1 MERNSIDLGTL
12 DVSTLFRRMF
22 FPTLFGMLSISAVTA
37 VDGIFIG
44 HGVGSDGIAAVNIC
58 VPVMLLFTG
67 FGLLMG
73 VGCSVV
79 AAVHISRSQARAAC
93 INVTQAFGFV
103 TVVTVAATALIV
115 IFAPQTA
122 RAMGSSEHLLPM
134 VVDYLQW
141 FMPSLVFQLWCSIG
155 LFIIRLDGSPRVAMW
170 CSVVPAALNVVLDY
184 IFIFPVGWGVRGA
197 AFATSLSVATGGVMV
212 MAYLLFFA
220 RTLRPERVKLS
231 VKSLR
236 LTLRNLGYQCR
247 IGSSTLLGELTLA
260 MLMYVG
266 NVTFMRY
273 LGDDGVGAF
282 GVACYYTPFVFMVG
296 NAIAQSAQPIL
307 SYNYGAGNF
316 ERVWQAGRLA
326 LRTAVLCGGIVMLV
340 FMAVPRGLVDLFL
353 GGDGAGGAAAR
364 IAADGLPYFASGFIF
379 FVVNIAV
386 IGYNQSLER
395 MAVSTSFALLR
406 GALFLVPSFII
417 MPRVAGEAGI
427 WAAMPVSEFLTTL
440 SIIAYY
446 GVRRMRRRA

>member
-1 MERNSIDLGTL
+1 MERNAIDLGTV
-12 DVSTLFRRMF
+12 DVPKLFRRMF
-22 FPTLFGMLSISAVTA
+22 LPTLFGMLSISAVTA

-44 HGVGSDGIAAVNIC
+44 HGVGSDGIAAVNLC
-58 VPVMLLFTG
+58 VPVMMVFTG
-67 FGLLMG
+67 LGLMMG

-79 AAVHISRSQARAAC
+79 AAVHLSRSQARAAR
-93 INVTQAFGFV
+93 INVTQALAFV
-103 TVVTVAATALIV
+103 SAVTVAATTLIV
-115 IFAPQTA
+115 VFARQTA
-122 RAMGSSEHLLPM
+122 LAMGSSERLLPL

-141 FMPSLVFQLWCSIG
+141 FMPSMVFQMWVSIS
-155 LFIIRLDGSPRVAMW
+155 LFIIRLDGAPRVAMW
-170 CSVVPAALNVVLDY
+170 CSVVSAALNVVLDY
-184 IFIFPVGWGVRGA
+184 IFIFPLGWGVRGA
-197 AFATSLSVATGGVMV
+197 AFATSLSVATGGVM
-212 MAYLLFFA
+212 ALGYLLFFA

-231 VKSLR
+231 AKSMR
-236 LTLRNLGYQCR
+236 LTARNLGYQCR

-307 SYNYGAGNF
+307 SYNYGVGNF

-326 LRTAVLCGGIVMLV
+326 VRTAVVCGGVVMLV
-340 FMAVPRGLVDLFL
+340 FMAVPDGLVGLFL
-353 GGDGAGGAAAR
+353 GSGGEAAR
-364 IAADGLPYFASGFIF
+364 IAIDGLPCFSAGFIF
-379 FVVNIAV
+379 FVVNLAV

-406 GALFLVPSFII
+406 GALFLVPSFMV
-417 MPRVAGEAGI
+417 MPLVAGTAGI
-427 WAAMPVSEFLTTL
+427 WMAMPVSEFLTTL
-440 SIIAYY
+440 AIVAYY
-446 GVRRMRRRA
+446 GARRMRRRNA

>member
-1 MERNSIDLGTL
+1 MERNAIDLGTV
-12 DVSTLFRRMF
+12 DVPKLFRRMF
-22 FPTLFGMLSISAVTA
+22 LPTLFGMLSISAVTA

-44 HGVGSDGIAAVNIC
+44 HGVGSDGIAAVNLC
-58 VPVMLLFTG
+58 VPVMMVFTG
-67 FGLLMG
+67 LGLMMG

-79 AAVHISRSQARAAC
+79 AAVHLSRSQARAAR
-93 INVTQAFGFV
+93 INVTQALAFV
-103 TVVTVAATALIV
+103 SAVTVAATTLIV
-115 IFAPQTA
+115 VFARQTA
-122 RAMGSSEHLLPM
+122 LAMGSSERLLPL

-141 FMPSLVFQLWCSIG
+141 FMPSMVFQMWVSIS
-155 LFIIRLDGSPRVAMW
+155 LFIIRLDGAPRVAMW
-170 CSVVPAALNVVLDY
+170 CSVVSAALNVVLDY
-184 IFIFPVGWGVRGA
+184 IFIFPLGWGVRGA
-197 AFATSLSVATGGVMV
+197 AFATSLSVATGGVM
-212 MAYLLFFA
+212 ALGYLLFFA

-231 VKSLR
+231 AKSMR
-236 LTLRNLGYQCR
+236 LTARNLGYQCR

-307 SYNYGAGNF
+307 SYNYGVGNF

-326 LRTAVLCGGIVMLV
+326 VRTAVVCGGVVMLV
-340 FMAVPRGLVDLFL
+340 FMAVPDGLVGLFL
-353 GGDGAGGAAAR
+353 GSGGEAAR
-364 IAADGLPYFASGFIF
+364 IAIGGLPYFSAGFIF
-379 FVVNIAV
+379 FVVNLAV

-406 GALFLVPSFII
+406 GALFLVPSFMV
-417 MPRVAGEAGI
+417 MPLVAGTAGI
-427 WAAMPVSEFLTTL
+427 WMAMPVSEFLTTL
-440 SIIAYY
+440 AIVAYY
-446 GVRRMRRRA
+446 GARRMRRRNA

>member
-1 MERNSIDLGTL
+1 MERNAIDLGT
-12 DVSTLFRRMF
+12 VGVPKLFRRMF
-22 FPTLFGMLSISAVTA
+22 IPTLFGMLSISAVTA

-44 HGVGSDGIAAVNIC
+44 HGVGSDGIAAVNLC
-58 VPVMLLFTG
+58 VPVMMLFTG
-67 FGLLMG
+67 LGLMTG

-79 AAVHISRSQARAAC
+79 AAVHVSHGQVKAARM
-93 INVTQAFGFV
+93 NVTQALGMV
-103 TVVTVAATALIV
+103 SAVTVAATTLIV
-115 IFAPQTA
+115 LFARRTA
-122 RAMGSSEHLLPM
+122 LALGSSEHLLPL

-141 FMPSLVFQLWCSIG
+141 FMPSMVFQMWISVS
-155 LFIIRLDGSPRVAMW
+155 LFVIRLDGAPRVAMW
-170 CSVVPAALNVVLDY
+170 CSVVSAALNVILDY
-184 IFIFPVGWGVRGA
+184 IFIFPLGWGVRGA
-197 AFATSLSVATGGVMV
+197 AFATSLSVATGGVM
-212 MAYLLFFA
+212 ALGYLLLFA
-220 RTLRPERVKLS
+220 RTLRPERVRLS
-231 VKSLR
+231 RKSVR
-236 LTLRNLGYQCR
+236 LTLRNLGCQCR

-266 NVTFMRY
+266 NITFMRY

-316 ERVWQAGRLA
+316 GRVWEAGRLA
-326 LRTAVLCGGIVMLV
+326 VRTAVVCGGIVMLL
-340 FMAVPRGLVDLFL
+340 FMGAPRALVGLFL
-353 GGDGAGGAAAR
+353 DTGGATAR
-364 IAADGLPYFASGFIF
+364 IAIDGLPLFASGFVF

>member
-1 MERNSIDLGTL
+1 MERNAIDLGTV
-12 DVSTLFRRMF
+12 DVPKLFRRMF
-22 FPTLFGMLSISAVTA
+22 LPTLFGMLSISAVTA

-44 HGVGSDGIAAVNIC
+44 QGVGSDGIAAVNIC
-58 VPVMLLFTG
+58 VPVMMVFTG
-67 FGLLMG
+67 LGLMMG

-79 AAVHISRSQARAAC
+79 AAVHISRGQTRAAC
-93 INVTQAFGFV
+93 INVTQALGFI
-103 TVVTVAATALIV
+103 TAVTVAATTLIV
-115 IFAPQTA
+115 LFPAPTA
-122 RAMGSSEHLLPM
+122 RAMGSSEHLLPL

-141 FMPSLVFQLWCSIG
+141 FMPSMVFQLWCSIG
-155 LFIIRLDGSPRVAMW
+155 LFVIRLDGAPRVAMW

-184 IFIFPVGWGVRGA
+184 IFIFPLGWGVRGA

-212 MAYLLFFA
+212 MTYLLFFA

-231 VKSLR
+231 VKSMR

-307 SYNYGAGNF
+307 SYNYGVGNF
-316 ERVWQAGRLA
+316 DRVWQAGRLA
-326 LRTAVLCGGIVMLV
+326 VRTAVVCGGVVMLV
-340 FMAVPRGLVDLFL
+340 FMAAPRGLVGLFL
-353 GGDGAGGAAAR
+353 GTDGAAAR
-364 IAADGLPYFASGFIF
+364 IAIEGLPYFAAGFIF
-379 FVVNIAV
+379 FVVNLAV

-406 GALFLVPSFII
+406 GALFLVPSFAL
-417 MPRVAGEAGI
+417 MPLVAGTAGI
-427 WAAMPVSEFLTTL
+427 WLARPVSEFLTTL
-440 SIIAYY
+440 AVVAYY
-446 GVRRMRRRA
+446 GARRMRRRHA

>member
-1 MERNSIDLGTL
+1 MERNAIDLGTV
-12 DVSTLFRRMF
+12 DVPKLFRRMF
-22 FPTLFGMLSISAVTA
+22 LPTLFGMLSISAVTA
-37 VDGIFIG
+37 IDGIFIG
-44 HGVGSDGIAAVNIC
+44 QGVGSDGIAAVNIC
-58 VPVMLLFTG
+58 VPVMMVFTG
-67 FGLLMG
+67 LGLMMG

-79 AAVHISRSQARAAC
+79 AAVHISRGQTRAAC
-93 INVTQAFGFV
+93 INVTQALGFI
-103 TVVTVAATALIV
+103 TAVTVAATTLIV
-115 IFAPQTA
+115 LFPAPTA
-122 RAMGSSEHLLPM
+122 RAMGSSEHLLPL

-141 FMPSLVFQLWCSIG
+141 FMPSMVFQLWCSIG
-155 LFIIRLDGSPRVAMW
+155 LFVIRLDGAPRVAMW

-184 IFIFPVGWGVRGA
+184 IFIFPLGWGVRGA

-212 MAYLLFFA
+212 MTYLLFFA

-231 VKSLR
+231 VKSMR

-307 SYNYGAGNF
+307 SYNYGVGNF
-316 ERVWQAGRLA
+316 DRVWQAGRLA
-326 LRTAVLCGGIVMLV
+326 VRTAVVCGGVVMLV
-340 FMAVPRGLVDLFL
+340 FMAAPRGLVGLFL
-353 GGDGAGGAAAR
+353 GTDGAAAR
-364 IAADGLPYFASGFIF
+364 IAIEGLPYFAAGFIF
-379 FVVNIAV
+379 FVVNLAV

-406 GALFLVPSFII
+406 GALFLVPSFAL
-417 MPRVAGEAGI
+417 MPLVAGTAGI
-427 WAAMPVSEFLTTL
+427 WLAMPVSEFLTTL
-440 SIIAYY
+440 AVLAYY
-446 GVRRMRRRA
+446 GARRMRRRHA

>member
-1 MERNSIDLGTL
+1 MERNAIDLGTV
-12 DVSTLFRRMF
+12 DVPKLFRRMF
-22 FPTLFGMLSISAVTA
+22 LPTLFGMLSISAVTA

-44 HGVGSDGIAAVNIC
+44 HGVGSDGIAAVNLC
-58 VPVMLLFTG
+58 VPVMMVFTG
-67 FGLLMG
+67 LGLMMG

-79 AAVHISRSQARAAC
+79 AAVHLSRSQARAAR
-93 INVTQAFGFV
+93 INVTQALAFV
-103 TVVTVAATALIV
+103 SAVTVAATTLIV
-115 IFAPQTA
+115 VFARQTA
-122 RAMGSSEHLLPM
+122 LAMGSSERLLPL

-141 FMPSLVFQLWCSIG
+141 FMPSMVFQMWVSIS
-155 LFIIRLDGSPRVAMW
+155 LFIIRLDGAPRVAMW
-170 CSVVPAALNVVLDY
+170 CSVVSAALNVVLDY
-184 IFIFPVGWGVRGA
+184 IFIFPLGWGVRGA
-197 AFATSLSVATGGVMV
+197 AFATSLSVATGGVM
-212 MAYLLFFA
+212 ALGYLLFFA

-231 VKSLR
+231 AKSMR
-236 LTLRNLGYQCR
+236 LTARNLGYQCR

-307 SYNYGAGNF
+307 SYNYGVGNF

-326 LRTAVLCGGIVMLV
+326 VRTAVVCGGVVMLV
-340 FMAVPRGLVDLFL
+340 FMAVPDGLVGLFL
-353 GGDGAGGAAAR
+353 GSGGEAAR
-364 IAADGLPYFASGFIF
+364 IAIDGLPYFSAGFVF
-379 FVVNIAV
+379 FVVNLAV

-406 GALFLVPSFII
+406 GALFLVPSFMV
-417 MPRVAGEAGI
+417 MPLVAGTAGI
-427 WAAMPVSEFLTTL
+427 WMAMPVSEFLTTL
-440 SIIAYY
+440 AIVAYY
-446 GVRRMRRRA
+446 GARRMRRRNA

>member
-79 AAVHISRSQARAAC
+79 AAVHISRSQARA
-93 INVTQAFGFV
+93 
-103 TVVTVAATALIV
+103 
-115 IFAPQTA
+115 
-122 RAMGSSEHLLPM
+122 MGSSEHLLPM

-141 FMPSLVFQLWCSIG
+141 FMPSMVFQLWCSIG

-340 FMAVPRGLVDLFL
+340 FMTVPRGLVDLFL

-364 IAADGLPYFASGFIF
+364 IAAEGLPYFASGFIF

>member
-1 MERNSIDLGTL
+1 MERNAIDLGTV
-12 DVSTLFRRMF
+12 DVPKLFRRMF
-22 FPTLFGMLSISAVTA
+22 LPTLFGMLSISAVTA

-44 HGVGSDGIAAVNIC
+44 HGVGSDGIAAVNLC
-58 VPVMLLFTG
+58 VPVMMVFTG
-67 FGLLMG
+67 LGLMMG

-79 AAVHISRSQARAAC
+79 AAVHLSRSQARAAR
-93 INVTQAFGFV
+93 INVTQALAFV
-103 TVVTVAATALIV
+103 SAVTVAATTLIV
-115 IFAPQTA
+115 VFARQTA
-122 RAMGSSEHLLPM
+122 LAMGSSERLLPL

-141 FMPSLVFQLWCSIG
+141 FMPSMVFQMWVSIS
-155 LFIIRLDGSPRVAMW
+155 LFIIRLDGAPRVAMW
-170 CSVVPAALNVVLDY
+170 CSVVSAALNVVLDY
-184 IFIFPVGWGVRGA
+184 IFIFPLGWGVRGA
-197 AFATSLSVATGGVMV
+197 AFATSLSVATGGVM
-212 MAYLLFFA
+212 ALGYLLFFA

-231 VKSLR
+231 AKSMR
-236 LTLRNLGYQCR
+236 LTARNLGYQCR

-307 SYNYGAGNF
+307 SYNYGVGNF

-326 LRTAVLCGGIVMLV
+326 VRTAVVCGGVVMLV
-340 FMAVPRGLVDLFL
+340 FMAVPDGLVGLFL
-353 GGDGAGGAAAR
+353 GSGGEAAR
-364 IAADGLPYFASGFIF
+364 IAIDGLPYFSAGFVF
-379 FVVNIAV
+379 FVVNLAV

-406 GALFLVPSFII
+406 GALFLVPSFMV
-417 MPRVAGEAGI
+417 MPLVAGTAGI
-427 WAAMPVSEFLTTL
+427 WMAMPVSEFLTTL
-440 SIIAYY
+440 AIVAYY
-446 GVRRMRRRA
+446 GARRMRRRSA